1 MSSMLR
7 NKSDAWSREQ
17 HQSSR
22 SKPKLL
28 HNKLPTYIKLSD
40 FMRIQNEINPVNSEF
55 ENRKAYNS
63 KLRMLSQTK
72 SKNWPDSLEM
82 KKKDRFER
90 EKKRFLEEEERKRLI
105 DLEEKKYQNIQN
117 DKIIEKAQKIL
128 FDEQDPVKTFKM
140 KLMYCDML
148 KERDYQ
154 FEIKKRKQE
163 INNIIE
169 KQFFDMD
176 KKRNEELIKKEMEKA
191 KIESDKKKEQMK
203 IMDDQLREY
212 KIRLIQDYQEK
223 QVEGQLMKLRMQK
236 ALQDE
241 EKEKK
246 LIEKRKEEQKKQY
259 IESNK
264 RLMEYKEIQKQKELE
279 EDKKIQEFA
288 LKKQQLEDIKKK
300 VL

>member
-117 DKIIEKAQKIL
+117 DKIIEKAQKIV
-128 FDEQDPVKTFKM
+128 FQ
-140 KLMYCDML
+140 
-148 KERDYQ
+148 
-154 FEIKKRKQE
+154 
-163 INNIIE
+163 
-169 KQFFDMD
+169 
-176 KKRNEELIKKEMEKA
+176 
-191 KIESDKKKEQMK
+191 
-203 IMDDQLREY
+203 
-212 KIRLIQDYQEK
+212 
-223 QVEGQLMKLRMQK
+223 
-236 ALQDE
+236 
-241 EKEKK
+241 
-246 LIEKRKEEQKKQY
+246 
-259 IESNK
+259 
-264 RLMEYKEIQKQKELE
+264 
-279 EDKKIQEFA
+279 
-288 LKKQQLEDIKKK
+288 
-300 VL
+300 